1 MAIREIV
8 SELNIVEQ
16 AKKYGIPW
24 WQHPQFLFLVLG
36 SIIGFSSILSYI
48 LGRRYVE
55 EPQLVALLI
64 IVFTGISLAVAF
76 LITKS
81 FERLAQA
88 ARIKSEFVSIVS
100 HQLRSPLSNLVWGLE
115 FLMSGRAGKIE
126 EAQLG
131 YFQILKENSSRMQ
144 ELVND
149 LLVVSRIDEKNLPWE
164 QKAFSFEDLLNTIL
178 KEYEPYIKA
187 SNIELEVQ
195 GQENLPRIMGDS
207 SQLRHV
213 VSNLLENAV
222 RYSSKEHASSAP
234 AREKESNIRIRYQ
247 RKGKS
252 LLCEIIDNGVGIP
265 KEDQRYIFSKF
276 FRSSNVLRHETQGSG
291 LGLYIAKSIIERGK
305 GSIGFR
311 SQEHIGS
318 TFWFTVPFQ
327 HSNNL
332 S

>member
-8 SELNIVEQ
+8 SEFNIVEQ

-36 SIIGFSSILSYI
+36 SVIAFSSILSYI
-48 LGRRYVE
+48 LGRRYIDD
-55 EPQLVALLI
+55 PQVVALLI
-64 IVFTGISLAVAF
+64 IIFTGISLTIAF
-76 LITKS
+76 LITRS

-100 HQLRSPLSNLVWGLE
+100 HQLRSPLSNLAWGLE
-115 FLMSGRAGKIE
+115 FLMSGRAGTIG
-126 EAQLG
+126 EAQTE
-131 YFQILKENSSRMQ
+131 YFQILKENSTRMQ

-149 LLVVSRIDEKNLPWE
+149 LLVVSRIDEGTLPWA
-164 QKAFSFEDLLNTIL
+164 QQAFSFEELLNTIL
-178 KEYEPYIKA
+178 IEYEPYLKA
-187 SNIELEVQ
+187 SNIQLQVQ
-195 GQENLPRIMGDS
+195 GQPGLPKVLGDN

-222 RYSSKEHASSAP
+222 RYSMKEYADGVLSK
-234 AREKESNIRIRYQ
+234 EKESRIQIRYQ
-247 RKGKS
+247 KKGKD
-252 LLCEIIDNGVGIP
+252 LFFEITDNGVGIP
-265 KEDQRYIFSKF
+265 KGDQRYIFQKF

-311 SQEHIGS
+311 SQEHVGS
-318 TFWFTVPFQ
+318 TFWFTIPFAQ
-327 HSNNL
+327 HKL
-332 S
+332 

>member
-8 SELNIVEQ
+8 AEFNIVAQ
-16 AKKYGIPW
+16 ARKYGIPW
-24 WQHPQFLFLVLG
+24 WQHPQFLFFVLG
-36 SIIGFSSILSYI
+36 SVIAFSSILSYA
-48 LGRRYVE
+48 LGRQYIDDPHVI
-55 EPQLVALLI
+55 ALLI

-126 EAQLG
+126 GAQLE

-149 LLVVSRIDEKNLPWE
+149 LLVVSRIDEGNLPWE
-164 QKAFSFEDLLNTIL
+164 QKEFSFEGLLNTIL
-178 KEYEPYIKA
+178 KEYEPYMKA
-187 SNIELEVQ
+187 SNIQFQMQ
-195 GQENLPRIMGDS
+195 GQQNLPKIMGDS
-207 SQLRHV
+207 SQLHHV
-213 VSNLLENAV
+213 ISNLLENAV
-222 RYSSKEHASSAP
+222 RYSWKEHANSVP
-234 AREKESNIRIRYQ
+234 AKERESRIQIRYQ
-247 RKGKS
+247 KKGKN
-252 LLCEIIDNGVGIP
+252 LFCEIIDNGVGIP

-311 SQEHIGS
+311 SKEHVGS
-318 TFWFTVPFQ
+318 TFWFILPFQ

-332 S
+332 T

>member
-1 MAIREIV
+1 MVIREIV
-8 SELNIVEQ
+8 SEFNIVAQ

-36 SIIGFSSILSYI
+36 SIIAFSSILSYA

-55 EPQLVALLI
+55 DPQVVALLI
-64 IVFTGISLAVAF
+64 IIFTGISLAVAF

-115 FLMSGRAGKIE
+115 FLTSGRAGKVE

-131 YFQILKENSSRMQ
+131 YFQILKENSTRMQ

-149 LLVVSRIDEKNLPWE
+149 LLVVSRIDEKNLPWA
-164 QKAFSFEDLLNTIL
+164 QKEFSFEELLNTIL

-195 GQENLPRIMGDS
+195 GQENLPKIMGDAL
-207 SQLRHV
+207 QLRHV
-213 VSNLLENAV
+213 VSNLLENAI
-222 RYSSKEHASSAP
+222 RYSGKKRTDGSPAP
-234 AREKESNIRIRYQ
+234 EKESRIHIRYQ
-247 RKGKS
+247 KKGNN
-252 LLCEIIDNGVGIP
+252 LFFDIIDNGVGIP

-291 LGLYIAKSIIERGK
+291 LGLYIAKSIIEKAGGR
-305 GSIGFR
+305 IGFE
-311 SQEHIGS
+311 SQPNKG
-318 TFWFTVPFQ
+318 
-327 HSNNL
+327 
-332 S
+332 

>member
-8 SELNIVEQ
+8 SELNIFEQ

-36 SIIGFSSILSYI
+36 SIIAFSSILSYV
-48 LGRRYVE
+48 LGRRYVD
-55 EPQLVALLI
+55 EPQLVALFI
-64 IVFTGISLAVAF
+64 TIFTGISLAIAF
-76 LITKS
+76 LITRS

-100 HQLRSPLSNLVWGLE
+100 HQLRSPLSNLAWGLE
-115 FLMSGRAGKIE
+115 FLMSGRAGKVE

-149 LLVVSRIDEKNLPWE
+149 LLVVSRIDEGTLPWA
-164 QKAFSFEDLLNTIL
+164 QQGFSFEELFTTIL
-178 KEYEPYIKA
+178 EEYGPYIKA
-187 SNIELEVQ
+187 SNIQLQVQ
-195 GQENLPRIMGDS
+195 GQEDLPKVLGDS

-213 VSNLLENAV
+213 ISNLLENAIE
-222 RYSSKEHASSAP
+222 YSGKKHVDGTLTQ
-234 AREKESNIRIRYQ
+234 EKESRITIRYQ
-247 RKGKS
+247 KKGKS
-252 LLCEIIDNGVGIP
+252 LFFEIVDNGVGIP
-265 KEDQRYIFSKF
+265 KEDQRYIFQKF

-311 SQEHIGS
+311 SQEYVGS
-318 TFWFTVPFQ
+318 TFWFTIPFQ
-327 HSNNL
+327 KSNTIP
-332 S
+332 

>member
-24 WQHPQFLFLVLG
+24 WQHPQFLFLVF
-36 SIIGFSSILSYI
+36 GFLILFSGTLSYI

-55 EPQLVALLI
+55 DPQVVALLI
-64 IVFTGISLAVAF
+64 IIFTGVSLTVAF
-76 LITKS
+76 LITRG

-100 HQLRSPLSNLVWGLE
+100 HQLRSPLSNLAWWLE

-126 EAQLG
+126 ESQTG

-149 LLVVSRIDEKNLPWE
+149 LLVVSRIDEGTLPWVCKE
-164 QKAFSFEDLLNTIL
+164 FSFGELLNAIL
-178 KEYEPYIKA
+178 AEYEPYIKA
-187 SNIELEVQ
+187 SNIQLQVQ
-195 GQENLPRIMGDS
+195 GQNDLPRVVGDS

-213 VSNLLENAV
+213 VANLLENAI
-222 RYSSKEHASSAP
+222 RYSAKKHAQGVRAGGRESS
-234 AREKESNIRIRYQ
+234 ITIRYQ
-247 RKGKS
+247 KKGKN
-252 LLCEIIDNGVGIP
+252 LLFEIIDNGVGIP
-265 KEDQRYIFSKF
+265 KEDQRYIFQKF
-276 FRSSNVLRHETQGSG
+276 FRSSNALRHETQGSG

-311 SQEHIGS
+311 SQERAGS
-318 TFWFTVPFQ
+318 TFWFTMP
-327 HSNNL
+327 L
-332 S
+332 SKS

>member
-8 SELNIVEQ
+8 SEFNIVAQ

-36 SIIGFSSILSYI
+36 SIIAFSSIFSYV
-48 LGRRYVE
+48 LGRRYIE
-55 EPQLVALLI
+55 DPQVVALFI
-64 IVFTGISLAVAF
+64 IIFTGISLVIAF

-88 ARIKSEFVSIVS
+88 ARMKSEFVSIVS

-115 FLMSGRAGKIE
+115 FLMSGRVGTIE

-149 LLVVSRIDEKNLPWE
+149 LLVVSRIDEGNLPWE
-164 QKAFSFEDLLNTIL
+164 QKEFSFEELLNTIL
-178 KEYEPYIKA
+178 AEYEPYMKA
-187 SNIELEVQ
+187 SNIKLEVQ
-195 GQENLPRIMGDS
+195 GAENLPRIMGDS

-213 VSNLLENAV
+213 ISNLLENAI
-222 RYSSKEHASSAP
+222 RYSSKEHMGGGLAKE
-234 AREKESNIRIRYQ
+234 RESRIYIRYQ
-247 RKGKS
+247 RKGKN

-265 KEDQRYIFSKF
+265 KEDHRYIFSKF

-291 LGLYIAKSIIERGK
+291 LGLYIAKSIVERGK

-311 SQEHIGS
+311 SQEHVGS

-332 S
+332 T

>member
-24 WQHPQFLFLVLG
+24 WQHPQFLFLVF
-36 SIIGFSSILSYI
+36 GFLILFSGTLSYI

-55 EPQLVALLI
+55 DPQVVALLI
-64 IVFTGISLAVAF
+64 IIFTGVSLTVAF
-76 LITKS
+76 LITRG

-88 ARIKSEFVSIVS
+88 ARIKAEFVSIVS
-100 HQLRSPLSNLVWGLE
+100 HQRRSPLSNLAWVLE
-115 FLMSGRAGKIE
+115 FLMSGRAGKVA
-126 EAQLG
+126 EAQVG

-149 LLVVSRIDEKNLPWE
+149 LLVVSRIDEGSLPWE
-164 QKAFSFEDLLNTIL
+164 QQEFSFKEFLDAIL
-178 KEYEPYIKA
+178 AEYGPYVKA
-187 SNIELEVQ
+187 SNVTLEVQ
-195 GQENLPRIMGDS
+195 GQEGLPKLLGDA

-222 RYSSKEHASSAP
+222 RYSGKEHAQGAP
-234 AREKESNIRIRYQ
+234 VAEKESRIQIRYQ
-247 RKGKS
+247 RKGTN
-252 LLCEIIDNGVGIP
+252 LFFEITDNGVGIP
-265 KEDQRYIFSKF
+265 KQDQRYIFSKF
-276 FRSSNVLRHETQGSG
+276 FRSANALRHETQGSG

-311 SQEHIGS
+311 SKEHIGS
-318 TFWFTVPFQ
+318 TFWFTIP
-327 HSNNL
+327 L
-332 S
+332 SKTS

>member
-24 WQHPQFLFLVLG
+24 WQHPQFLFLVF
-36 SIIGFSSILSYI
+36 GFLILFSGTLSYI

-55 EPQLVALLI
+55 DPQVVALLI
-64 IVFTGISLAVAF
+64 IIFTGVSLTVAF
-76 LITKS
+76 LITRG

-100 HQLRSPLSNLVWGLE
+100 HQLRSPLSNLAWWLE

-126 EAQLG
+126 ESQTG

-149 LLVVSRIDEKNLPWE
+149 LLVVSRIDEGTLPWVRKE
-164 QKAFSFEDLLNTIL
+164 FSFEELLNAIL
-178 KEYEPYIKA
+178 AEYEPYIKA
-187 SNIELEVQ
+187 SNIQLQVQ
-195 GQENLPRIMGDS
+195 GQNDLPRVVGDS

-213 VSNLLENAV
+213 VANLLENAI
-222 RYSSKEHASSAP
+222 RYSAKKHAQGVRAGGRESS
-234 AREKESNIRIRYQ
+234 ITIRYQ
-247 RKGKS
+247 KKGKN
-252 LLCEIIDNGVGIP
+252 LLFEIIDNGVGIP
-265 KEDQRYIFSKF
+265 KEDQRYIFQKF
-276 FRSSNVLRHETQGSG
+276 FRSSNALRHETQGSG

-311 SQEHIGS
+311 SQERAGS
-318 TFWFTVPFQ
+318 TFWFTMP
-327 HSNNL
+327 L
-332 S
+332 SKS